1 MASTHG
7 PLGDQSNKPV
17 DFDAMK
23 QVGWPVRR
31 PSLLPGLLAVMLIA
45 SALVYSFGR
54 VGLASAVGETTQAVL
69 SLVGLRESSQVVE
82 ASTRFFDQ
90 GWPPVIS
97 SEQET
102 SRIENFDP
110 EDLPWFSHL
119 EIREV
124 PSVSVE
130 FIDGTVVEREVTETK
145 EILVKPV
152 GYLQRVAWL
161 MWDTLEIALWGTIMA
176 IACGV
181 PLGLLGARR
190 ICRIAPL
197 VFLARS
203 VCSLSRAIPEL
214 ISALFFVLLFGFGPA
229 AGVLALGLHSAGFL
243 GKFFADDIDNTKPG
257 PSEALACS
265 GVGRLEVFLHALLP
279 QVLPQYLAYIQYIL
293 ERNVRAATVLG
304 IVGAG
309 GIGVELMGKWHN
321 FQFGHA
327 TTVLIAIF
335 LTVVIL
341 EAISQT
347 LRMKW
352 IQD

>member
-1 MASTHG
+1 
-7 PLGDQSNKPV
+7 
-17 DFDAMK
+17 MK
-23 QVGWPVRR
+23 QAGWPVRR
-31 PSLLPGLLAVMLIA
+31 RSLIPTLLATILIS

-54 VGLASAVGETTQAVL
+54 VGLSSAAGETVQAIL
-69 SLVGLRESSQVVE
+69 SMVGLGESSQVVE
-82 ASTRFFDQ
+82 ATTRFFDQ

-102 SRIENFDP
+102 SRIEKFNR
-110 EDLPWFSHL
+110 EDLPWLSHI
-119 EIREV
+119 ETREV
-124 PSVSVE
+124 PSISVE
-130 FIDGTVVEREVTETK
+130 FVDGTVVEREVTETK
-145 EILVKPV
+145 EVLVKPV

-161 MWDTLEIALWGTIMA
+161 MWETLEIALWGTIMA
-176 IACGV
+176 IACGF
-181 PLGLLGARR
+181 PLGMLGAKR
-190 ICRIAPL
+190 ICRVGPL
-197 VFLARS
+197 VLLARS

-257 PSEALACS
+257 PSDALACS
-265 GVGRLEVFLHALLP
+265 GVGRFGVFLHALLP

-347 LRMKW
+347 LRMRW